1 MEPGIGR
8 SLRQGFRAANRSWT
22 GIGVFAGIWVAVIG
36 TAIAS
41 IALTHPP
48 RQLTQEEP
56 VPSLGSPLPSPT
68 DTAPSAS
75 GSSEPSKE
83 PSVPATASQSSATA
97 DTKPTDLFKNLATAA
112 SPNMNQA
119 PESIQAAARAI
130 SAATTQTLQATRD
143 AREREA
149 RMVREWIARS
159 WPVLLISL
167 LCLIAANLWLT
178 GSQVGYLAEQVARQ
192 SAKLSTFWAAGTQA
206 FRSLLLA
213 SLVWLLG
220 MAGLLLVAVLIA
232 LLFSVLGGKLPDWV
246 LIVPGLLLMIGA
258 VAGLLWAG
266 VRLSLWFIA
275 IVADRLGPI
284 AGLKVSFHATR
295 GRWWKTAGLGLLV
308 ALISYAVW
316 LIVVLLEW
324 IGNAIGG
331 PMALIMGIL
340 GNVGGLVASLYIG
353 FAGLAAFI
361 QFYMDTKA
369 AASSTPSLIV
379 NRHAISP
386 GPDVLERS
394 QGGRVEHAASARPV
408 ILS

>member
-8 SLRQGFRAANRSWT
+8 SLGQGFRAANRSWA
-22 GIGVFAGIWVAVIG
+22 GIGVFTGIWVAVIG

-41 IALTHPP
+41 VALTNPP
-48 RQLTQEEP
+48 RQLTQEGP

-68 DTAPSAS
+68 QTASSAS
-75 GSSEPSKE
+75 GSRESSKE
-83 PSVPATASQSSATA
+83 PSVPATASQSSATT

-119 PESIQAAARAI
+119 PEPTPAAA
-130 SAATTQTLQATRD
+130 SATPATTQTIQAVRE

-149 RMVREWIARS
+149 RMVQEWIARS
-159 WPVLLISL
+159 WPVLLISI
-167 LCLIAANLWLT
+167 LCLITANLWLT
-178 GSQVGYLAEQVARQ
+178 GGQVGYLAEQVARQ
-192 SAKLSTFWAAGTQA
+192 SATLSTFWIAGTQA
-206 FRSLLLA
+206 FRALLLA
-213 SLVWLLG
+213 SLVWLLS
-220 MAGLLLVAVLIA
+220 MSGLLLVAVLIA
-232 LLFSVLGGKLPDWV
+232 LLFSVLGGKLPVWV
-246 LIVPGLLLMIGA
+246 LIVPGLLLIIGV
-258 VAGLLWAG
+258 VAGLVWAG

-316 LIVVLLEW
+316 LVVVLLEW
-324 IGNAIGG
+324 IGNTIGG

-361 QFYMDTKA
+361 QFYADTKSGAASA
-369 AASSTPSLIV
+369 AASLPS
-379 NRHAISP
+379 
-386 GPDVLERS
+386 
-394 QGGRVEHAASARPV
+394 
-408 ILS
+408 